1 MLFLADE
8 CCHAAIVAALR
19 AAGHDV
25 VHVQET
31 QPGITDD
38 AVVAAAAADKRILI
52 TEDKDF
58 GELVFRQ
65 GAVLPGL
72 ILLRLT
78 AVEPQRKAER
88 LLAAISA
95 HPERLNGHHL
105 VVLDASVRWR
115 PLLAAI
121 RK

>member
-19 AAGHDV
+19 AVGHDV
-25 VHVQET
+25 VHIQET

-38 AVVAAAAADKRILI
+38 AVIAAAAAEKRVLI

-58 GELVFRQ
+58 GDLVFRQ
-65 GAVLPGL
+65 GATLPGL
-72 ILLRLT
+72 VLLRLT
-78 AVEPQRKAER
+78 TAEPERKAER
-88 LLAAISA
+88 LLTVIAT
-95 HPERLNGHHL
+95 HPERLGGHHL

>member
-1 MLFLADE
+1 MQFLADE
-8 CCHAAIVAALR
+8 CCHALIVTALR

-25 VHVQET
+25 VHIQET
-31 QPGITDD
+31 QPGVSDD
-38 AVVAAAAADKRILI
+38 VVIAAAAADQRILI

-65 GAVLPGL
+65 RVTVPGL

-78 AVEPQRKAER
+78 TADPQRKAER
-88 LLAAISA
+88 LLTAITA
-95 HPERLNGHHL
+95 HSERLNGQHL
-105 VVLDASVRWR
+105 VVLDSSVRWR

-121 RK
+121 